1 MKLTSFEHDELRL
14 AREYRRFCLAMSA
27 IICGLAVFIGGE
39 LAFVLADRAG
49 PVSSFV
55 TAEAGK

>member
-39 LAFVLADRAG
+39 LALKAADRMP
-49 PVSSFV
+49 PVSTV
-55 TAEAGK
+55 VQEAAR